1 MEVRLATRVVA
12 LLCTSRLT
20 QKLGRWEVEPNLKA
34 AGRRRRLWEKRKKQ
48 DLGGEAQACGFAD
61 SR

>member
-1 MEVRLATRVVA
+1 MEARLATRVVA
-12 LLCTSRLT
+12 LLCRLS

-34 AGRRRRLWEKRKKQ
+34 AGRRRRRGKSAKKQ